1 MLMIA
6 AARLL
11 LRKEPANNQFERP
24 SAQAPK
30 AGFNFRTNYCQ
41 LGRLPVVIPTCAG
54 QIGCK

>member
-1 MLMIA
+1 MIA